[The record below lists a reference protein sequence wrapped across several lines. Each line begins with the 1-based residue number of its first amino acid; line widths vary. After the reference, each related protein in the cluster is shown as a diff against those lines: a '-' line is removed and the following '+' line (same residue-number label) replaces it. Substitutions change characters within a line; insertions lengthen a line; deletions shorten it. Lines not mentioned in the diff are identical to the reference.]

1 MINRATIIHPAWLR
15 AMHWTNAAAMTV
27 MVLSGW
33 QVYDASPIFD
43 FRFPHSITLG
53 GWLGGGLLWHFA
65 AMWVLMLNGILYLT
79 FGLASGRFRRK
90 LFPISPTGV
99 LHDTASA
106 LTGHLSH
113 DDLSMYNQVQRLLYL
128 GIILVGILIVLT
140 GLSMWK
146 PVQFQT
152 LAGLFGGYDTAR
164 RIHFFCMA
172 AIVAFFV
179 VHVTLAMLVPRS
191 LRAMVIGH

>member
-1 MINRATIIHPAWLR
+1 MQKSAIIHPAWLR
-15 AMHWTNAAAMTV
+15 AMHWTNAVAMTA

-33 QVYDASPIFD
+33 QIYDASPLCP
-43 FRFPHSITLG
+43 FRFSHSITLG

-65 AMWVLMLNGILYLT
+65 AMWLLMLNGALYLI
-79 FGLASGRFRRK
+79 FGLATGRFRQK
-90 LFPISPTGV
+90 LFPITPSGV
-99 LHDTASA
+99 IHDTTSA

-113 DDLSMYNQVQRLLYL
+113 EDLAVYNQVQRLLYL

-146 PVQFQT
+146 PVQLQA
-152 LAGLFGGYDTAR
+152 LAAVFGGYDRAR
-164 RIHFFCMA
+164 LIHFFCMA

-179 VHVTLAMLVPRS
+179 IHVSLAILVPRS
-191 LRAMVIGH
+191 LRAMVVGQ